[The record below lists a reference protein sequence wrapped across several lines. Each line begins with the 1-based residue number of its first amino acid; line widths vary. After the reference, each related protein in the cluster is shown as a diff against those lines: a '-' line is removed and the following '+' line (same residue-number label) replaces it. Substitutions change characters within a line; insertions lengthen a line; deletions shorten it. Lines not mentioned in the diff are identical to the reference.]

1 MVAILHVVAMLKCY
15 EKRFIQV
22 LTCAFTGWNIEFVII
37 SDLSRLHPN
46 RGESEISVSILMG
59 SLPLGW
65 A

>member
-37 SDLSRLHPN
+37 PDFVLNKRLWVIVTAPRCFVAPHHD
-46 RGESEISVSILMG
+46 G
-59 SLPLGW
+59 
-65 A
+65 